1 MKVNQR
7 MPKKTIGVKIPMQE
21 RENKALIMMC
31 AKRKMPCVRS
41 DSPLLWVPQQM
52 QGKTAKTDLLFS
64 VTGSNSGEHI
74 QSYVSGGFSSQCFLK
89 RQDEFQMSQATV

>member
-7 MPKKTIGVKIPMQE
+7 MLKKNGVRIPMEE

-52 QGKTAKTDLLFS
+52 QGKTAKTKLLFS
-64 VTGSNSGEHI
+64 ATGSNSGEHI
-74 QSYVSGGFSSQCFLK
+74 QSYVSGEFSSQCCLK
-89 RQDEFQMSQATV
+89 RQDEFQISQATV